1 MTGGRKK
8 FVVKPEDFRA
18 QRFGLTNLEF
28 EYDDGRVKMYEHAGW
43 HFTYMGDTEW
53 IKTKLKSF
61 AHTELNKEDVLDKI
75 DVDDMMERGVGFN
88 PLDSRPFVKVAL
100 DDYFPK
106 TILNNQEKY
115 KDFIVIGE
123 LDPISEYL

>member
-1 MTGGRKK
+1 
-8 FVVKPEDFRA
+8 
-18 QRFGLTNLEF
+18 
-28 EYDDGRVKMYEHAGW
+28 
-43 HFTYMGDTEW
+43 
-53 IKTKLKSF
+53 
-61 AHTELNKEDVLDKI
+61 
-75 DVDDMMERGVGFN
+75 MMERGVGFN

-115 KDFIVIGE
+115 KDFIVAGE

>member
-1 MTGGRKK
+1 
-8 FVVKPEDFRA
+8 
-18 QRFGLTNLEF
+18 
-28 EYDDGRVKMYEHAGW
+28 
-43 HFTYMGDTEW
+43 MGDSEW
-53 IKTKLKSF
+53 IKTKLRSF
-61 AHTELNKEDVLDKI
+61 AHTELNKEEVLDKI
-75 DVDDMMERGVGFN
+75 DVEEMMDKGVGFN

-115 KDFIVIGE
+115 KDFIVTGE